1 MQKVVSGLLV
11 IVAFIHLIPL
21 TGILGAQRLQ
31 ALYGVTVDKPNLLIL
46 MQHRAVLFG
55 LMGAFLLWAAFRP
68 ALVPLALAA
77 GFVSVL
83 TFLGFAWAAPGH
95 NALIGRV
102 VVADW
107 VALVCLALAAAL
119 HFWPV
124 RSNT

>member
-1 MQKVVSGLLV
+1 MKKVVSGLLA

-21 TGILGAQRLQ
+21 TGVLGAPRLQ
-31 ALYGVTVDKPNLLIL
+31 TLYGVTVDEPNMLIL

-55 LMGAFLLWAAFRP
+55 LLGAFLLWAAFRP
-68 ALVPLALAA
+68 ALVPLALVA

-83 TFLGFAWAAPGH
+83 TFLGFTWAAPAH

-107 VALVCLALAAAL
+107 LALACLALAAAL
-119 HFWPV
+119 HFWPA
-124 RSNT
+124 RSNI